1 MRIPRTIALQIGV
14 EQQTGEFLPLVYNVT
29 KPTPIYTSN
38 WGVFAPSDPS

>member
-29 KPTPIYTSN
+29 KQTPIYTSN
-38 WGVFAPSDPS
+38 WGVFAPSVVS